1 MDFGNLFLYHTDRL
15 NFMHI
20 QRWIARREPSWKA
33 LERLLNQAE
42 QQGTKSLNPPQI
54 HEMASLYRSVS
65 ADLARA
71 RTHQVGEVLV
81 QDLHR
86 LTSRGYAQ
94 VYQGTRRQEWYGL
107 WEFYRSGFAAV
118 LRQTLGYTLVAT
130 AIFVISGLVAWWFA
144 WSDPNFLEMLVP
156 GSMIKLVR
164 DDGQLWMG
172 SIMGDSPGN
181 SSGIMTNNI
190 GVCLK
195 SIAGGLMAGLGT
207 LYILVFNG
215 LLIGAVSALVAQ
227 NNLAYPFWAFVF
239 PHGALELPAIFI
251 SGGAGLMIA
260 KVLLFPEGYKRL
272 DAFRLYGPRV
282 AALIFGM
289 VPMLLIAG
297 AIEGFISPNPS
308 VPNAVKYLLGTV
320 IFAGLV
326 AYTLPRSPLTSTV
339 NHPLMAH
346 RNATDP

>member
-1 MDFGNLFLYHTDRL
+1 
-15 NFMHI
+15 MHI
-20 QRWIARREPSWKA
+20 QRWIARREASWKL
-33 LERLLNQAE
+33 LEQLLNQAE
-42 QQGTKSLNPPQI
+42 KQGAKSLNPQQI
-54 HEMASLYRSVS
+54 HELASLYRSVS

-71 RTHQVGEVLV
+71 RTHQVGEVLI
-81 QDLHR
+81 QNLHK

-94 VYQGTRRQEWYGL
+94 VYQGTRRQEWHGV

-118 LRQTLGYTLVAT
+118 LRETLGYTLAST
-130 AIFVISGLVAWWFA
+130 GIFLISAGVAWWFA
-144 WSDPNFLEMLVP
+144 WADPNFLEMLVP
-156 GSMIKLVR
+156 ESMIKLVR

-195 SIAGGLMAGLGT
+195 SIAGGLPAGLGT

-215 LLIGAVSALVAQ
+215 LLLGAVSALVAQ

-260 KVLLFPEGYKRL
+260 KALLFPEGYRRL
-272 DAFRLYGPRV
+272 DAFRVYGPKV
-282 AALIFGM
+282 AYLIFGM
-289 VPMLLIAG
+289 VPMLLVAG
-297 AIEGFISPNPS
+297 AIEGFISPNPAI
-308 VPNAVKYLLGTV
+308 PDGVKYLLGTV

-326 AYTLPRSPLTSTV
+326 AYMLPRSLLPIAQLPITQ
-339 NHPLMAH
+339 
-346 RNATDP
+346 RERR